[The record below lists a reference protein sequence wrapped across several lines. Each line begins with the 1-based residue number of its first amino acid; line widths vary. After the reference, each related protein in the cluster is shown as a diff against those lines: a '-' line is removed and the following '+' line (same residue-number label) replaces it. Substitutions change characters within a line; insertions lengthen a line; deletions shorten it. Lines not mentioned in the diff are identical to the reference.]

1 MTLAESHNVLRPE
14 LDLFKAYIILSARQH
29 PNNRDNVLF
38 DDAIVDTASALFRYS
53 RRRVKP
59 GVAEWEYLAYWSEEI
74 RKLPVYVAHIEA
86 TYEHVLQLEDGVGME
101 DSLKEQVMR
110 WKKLS
115 EVERRH
121 ILLAHPGFSP
131 GVFRK
136 KGNWAK

>member
-1 MTLAESHNVLRPE
+1 M
-14 LDLFKAYIILSARQH
+14 
-29 PNNRDNVLF
+29 
-38 DDAIVDTASALFRYS
+38 
-53 RRRVKP
+53 KP

>member
-1 MTLAESHNVLRPE
+1 MFR
-14 LDLFKAYIILSARQH
+14 AYITVSARQH

-38 DDAIVDTASALFRYS
+38 DDAIQDTSASLFRYA

-59 GVAEWEYLAYWSEEI
+59 GVADWAYLARWSEEI

-86 TYEHVLQLEDGVGME
+86 TYEYVRKLEERGSLEDG
-101 DSLKEQVMR
+101 SKEQLRR
-110 WKKLS
+110 WNELK

-121 ILLAHPGFSP
+121 ILLAHPGFAP
-131 GVFRK
+131 GVYRK